1 MQVVVEHNR
10 SINFDLGMLG
20 KAQISCWWSD
30 NTCNE
35 RKKKKKRKGRE
46 KKEGKKREKEIGGAP
61 TAIFAFCAVGPP
73 WALSVAVAACSRPF

>member
-30 NTCNE
+30 NNE
-35 RKKKKKRKGRE
+35 RKKKKKKRGRE
-46 KKEGKKREKEIGGAP
+46 GKRGKESERKREAGEP
-61 TAIFAFCAVGPP
+61 AIFA
-73 WALSVAVAACSRPF
+73 